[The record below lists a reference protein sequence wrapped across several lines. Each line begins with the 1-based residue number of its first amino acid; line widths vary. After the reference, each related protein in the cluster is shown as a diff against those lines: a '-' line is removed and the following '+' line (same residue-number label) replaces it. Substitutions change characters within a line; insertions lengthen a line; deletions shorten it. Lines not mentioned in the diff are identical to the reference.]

1 MPYTEEKYE
10 NAIIQLFEEMG
21 YTHAYGPA
29 IDRDYKTPLYMDELT
44 AALYR
49 LNPTLPDDAISDA
62 LFKLQNFENGELVQK
77 NAVFMDYLQ
86 NGIEVRY
93 TDKGEER
100 SALCYLVDY
109 DNVDNNSFIVANQWT
124 FIENDEKRPDVLL
137 FINGLPVVLMEL
149 KSPSRE
155 ETDASE
161 AYTQIRNYMHSMFS
175 VFSSM

>member
-29 IDRDYKTPLYMDELT
+29 IDRDYRIPLYMDELT

-86 NGIEVRY
+86 NGIEVQY
-93 TDKGEER
+93 T
-100 SALCYLVDY
+100 C
-109 DNVDNNSFIVANQWT
+109 
-124 FIENDEKRPDVLL
+124 LL
-137 FINGLPVVLMEL
+137 YTSQ
-149 KSPSRE
+149 SPR
-155 ETDASE
+155 D
-161 AYTQIRNYMHSMFS
+161 R
-175 VFSSM
+175 

>member
-29 IDRDYKTPLYMDELT
+29 IDRDYRIPLYMDELT

-77 NAVFMDYLQ
+77 NAVM
-86 NGIEVRY
+86 G
-93 TDKGEER
+93 
-100 SALCYLVDY
+100 S
-109 DNVDNNSFIVANQWT
+109 
-124 FIENDEKRPDVLL
+124 LL
-137 FINGLPVVLMEL
+137 NF
-149 KSPSRE
+149 
-155 ETDASE
+155 
-161 AYTQIRNYMHSMFS
+161 Y
-175 VFSSM
+175 